1 MDRVDKETRS
11 RIMSNIKSISGIERI
26 PVRLAHLH
34 MRHQPKGI
42 YGRPDFANKSRKVAL
57 FIDGCYWH
65 FHETHIKL
73 PKTNK
78 KFWREKFER
87 SKQRDSEV
95 TERLESEGW
104 TVHRIWECEL
114 KEME

>member
-1 MDRVDKETRS
+1 MDTVDRETRS
-11 RIMSNIKSISGIERI
+11 RIMSKIKSVSGIERV
-26 PVRLAHLH
+26 PEKFRHLN
-34 MRHQPKGI
+34 MRHQPDGV

-65 FHETHIKL
+65 FHETHMRL
-73 PKTNK
+73 PKSNVE
-78 KFWREKFER
+78 FWKAKFER
-87 SKQRDSEV
+87 NKQRDREV

-104 TVHRIWECEL
+104 TVIRIWECEL